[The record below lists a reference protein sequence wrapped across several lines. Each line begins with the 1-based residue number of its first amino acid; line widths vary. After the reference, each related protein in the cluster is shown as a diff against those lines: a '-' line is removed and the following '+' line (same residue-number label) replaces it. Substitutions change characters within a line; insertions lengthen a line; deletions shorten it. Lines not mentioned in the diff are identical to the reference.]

1 MSPQSF
7 FKTILFCIVISSC
20 VEPIVLDS
28 GEVMPVVV
36 HCVLTDST
44 SVQTVKLFRAAR
56 PGEEKMT
63 PLSSDQV
70 NSVKIADSLGAVI
83 LLPGKA
89 GEWKGNLIPRDECLY
104 RLDIEMKDGRKVFA
118 ETSYP
123 KRYHYSPERGHLY
136 RRALFPDTGEIIDNV
151 LWYDP
156 ILYHI
161 NYTPSAGIIDPAIIG
176 FYPNSIVWQ
185 FVIQPNYA
193 GGVSYSDYVG
203 LRRIVDYPT
212 TLPEESL
219 FNRIPA
225 LSLADFS
232 CFSQDLG
239 NSTGL
244 PTYGPV
250 PDNAED
256 YVFWKALRFQYGD
269 SRLFYSD
276 HTDYRH
282 DLIGIYDVDYATSH
296 KPIPNIYHYPDSLGI
311 HFVEQQYR
319 NPKTPILLRE
329 YHLVSKEYDAWLQGT
344 IERGL
349 DIMSGDVLNVLY
361 SKKDIPSNIE
371 GGKGIFGAEALY
383 RVPYNYWQ
391 YNEPIE
397 LRPDP

>member
-329 YHLVSKEYDAWLQGT
+329 YHLVSKEYDAWL
-344 IERGL
+344 
-349 DIMSGDVLNVLY
+349 
-361 SKKDIPSNIE
+361 
-371 GGKGIFGAEALY
+371 
-383 RVPYNYWQ
+383 
-391 YNEPIE
+391 
-397 LRPDP
+397 